1 MRKRINPDDVKAGTL
16 VRVIDQFSS
25 RVPIGS
31 VGLVIE
37 WVRPM
42 PIKNRGSLTALVE
55 AQGREH
61 GFFGHCTLL
70 IKGKKFNSTAEFLL
84 DSCEL
89 VDDDEEMP
97 TL

>member
-16 VRVIDQFSS
+16 IKVIDQFSS

-31 VGLVIE
+31 VGLVVE
-37 WVRPM
+37 WVPPM
-42 PIKNRGSLTALVE
+42 PMKNRGMLAALVE
-55 AQGREH
+55 AWES

-70 IKGKKFNSTAEFLL
+70 IKGRRFSSTAEFLL